1 MKQTLIDYMR
11 QQESNDEYFTP
22 VNVVTVLQKHL
33 VGLRKPSTSIWE
45 PCDPNG
51 ESNISQVFSQAGYRV
66 ISTGLPKHDFLQLTN
81 PPKGVNCIITNP
93 PYSQK
98 DDFLE
103 KCFTFGLPFCLLLPI
118 TALEGIRRGAMFNK
132 WGVQVL
138 VLNRRAQFI
147 KGKSVYFN
155 TSWFCWSPRIP
166 LLKGDLVFA
175 ELPEASDRRS
185 AAA

>member
-1 MKQTLIDYMR
+1 MKQ
-11 QQESNDEYFTP
+11 EEPNDEYVTP
-22 VNVVTVLQKHL
+22 ASVVEVLQKNL
-33 VGLRKPSTSIWE
+33 IGMKKRGSTIWE
-45 PCDPNG
+45 PCDPKG
-51 ESNISQVFSQAGYRV
+51 ESNISRTLTGSGYRV
-66 ISTGLPKHDFLQLTN
+66 ISTGLPENDFLQLGK
-81 PPKGVNCIITNP
+81 PPKGVNWIITNP

-118 TALEGIRRGAMFNK
+118 TALEGIRRGAMFQK

-155 TSWFCWSPRIP
+155 TSWFCWSPGHP
-166 LLKGDLVFA
+166 LLERDLIFA
-175 ELPEASDRRS
+175 DLPEESDRRS